1 MIERAC
7 RGRLT
12 SISAI
17 LKIARA
23 ILAILLVATG
33 VIAGWSDYPADLA
46 KWISTQ
52 PPQVLDERW
61 VAANHDTKNEW
72 VVFLLEGRPSVRLR
86 AVKREKGSYYP
97 EMQESYPVM
106 PFKVPRG
113 SAKDGLAGE
122 WFSLQVAD
130 GWIIGFNAGEFGAGL
145 WWFSP
150 DGKRREKIS
159 EDRVVGFFA
168 TDAGLLAL
176 EGIAHGGPSRGRIIR
191 LATGEDGRW
200 RSEPFVDLK
209 GRPGD
214 GGKDCRRD
222 FAGGDEQSP
231 APRSSRHQKDRR
243 APG

>member
-17 LKIARA
+17 LKIAGA

-52 PPQVLDERW
+52 PPQVLDDRW

-86 AVKREKGSYYP
+86 AVKQEKGSHYP

-122 WFSLQVAD
+122 WFSLQVSD

-176 EGIAHGGPSRGRIIR
+176 EGIATVAPPRPDHPIGHGRRWTLAFRAIRG
-191 LATGEDGRW
+191 
-200 RSEPFVDLK
+200 SER
-209 GRPGD
+209 RPGD